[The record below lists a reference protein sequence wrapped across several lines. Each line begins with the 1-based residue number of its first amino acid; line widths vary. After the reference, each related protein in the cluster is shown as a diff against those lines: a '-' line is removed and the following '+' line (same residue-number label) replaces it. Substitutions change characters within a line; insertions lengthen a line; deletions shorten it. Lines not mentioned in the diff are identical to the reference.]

1 MIYACFYNTGNF
13 GGTRSTNTVQ
23 GGNALQMTTT
33 KLQTNHT
40 NVHSIYW
47 FFSSC
52 TVQQVRA
59 RVQSEG
65 VYYKIGE
72 PVCTYTHKIV
82 GYELVY
88 VCRTGCAGNLF
99 STNTHIYTRQN
110 WSTSN
115 VIIFIGTTLLLL
127 LFFFIFPEPIW
138 GIVEIPVRPTRR
150 RASGCT

>member
-1 MIYACFYNTGNF
+1 M
-13 GGTRSTNTVQ
+13 
-23 GGNALQMTTT
+23 TT

-40 NVHSIYW
+40 NVHSINW
-47 FFSSC
+47 FFSLH

-88 VCRTGCAGNLF
+88 MCAGPVARVICF
-99 STNTHIYTRQN
+99 RQTHTHIHSAELVHVKRYNFYRDHL
-110 WSTSN
+110 
-115 VIIFIGTTLLLL
+115 IIIII
-127 LFFFIFPEPIW
+127 FIFPEPIW
-138 GIVEIPVRPTRR
+138 GIVEIPVRPTWR